1 MPNSKPVGV
10 AYADPALESGT
21 TIAPAALT
29 ENGLFAGAVVQT
41 HSVTVATTGNTDNAI
56 IAPFNGVI
64 TAALFSG
71 ADALAANNTNYI
83 TFSITNL
90 GQAGAGSTAVL
101 AATAANT
108 TQVTGGSALVAN
120 GRRDLA
126 LNGTAAN
133 LVVARGDRLRV
144 RAAATGTLAN
154 TVTVPVYALVI
165 APA

>member
-1 MPNSKPVGV
+1 
-10 AYADPALESGT
+10 
-21 TIAPAALT
+21 
-29 ENGLFAGAVVQT
+29 
-41 HSVTVATTGNTDNAI
+41 
-56 IAPFNGVI
+56 
-64 TAALFSG
+64 
-71 ADALAANNTNYI
+71 
-83 TFSITNL
+83 
-90 GQAGAGSTAVL
+90 VL